1 MSAETNGTPMIEV
14 RGLRKE
20 YAGRPAITD
29 LTFTVARGEIVGF
42 IGPNGAGKSTTM
54 RILAS
59 FLSSTAGTAR
69 VAGYDVVRDSHDV
82 RRRVGYM
89 PETNPLPDEMRVRE
103 YLKFRARLKGMS
115 RGISRERVEEVMDQ
129 FGLKEVRSKMIGH
142 LSKGFRQRVG
152 LADALVHEPD
162 LLILDEPTI
171 GLDPHQI
178 VAVRELIKTLAE
190 DHTVL
195 ISSHILPEVEVT
207 CNRLLIMHRG
217 KLLAAD
223 TQPNLQKRVGGVSRV
238 VAELGAPE
246 NELREVWD
254 EMGEITDYHLMAASG
269 EYRRCVLTARDGV
282 DLRPRVAEL
291 ARVKGWTLR
300 ELSESRPTLED
311 IFVQLTRSDE
321 EGEVF

>member
-1 MSAETNGTPMIEV
+1 MMEEANGTPMIEV
-14 RGLRKE
+14 RGLCKE
-20 YAGRPAITD
+20 YAGRPAISD
-29 LTFTVARGEIVGF
+29 LRFTVARGEIVGF

-59 FLSSTAGTAR
+59 FLSATAGTAR
-69 VAGYDVVRDSHDV
+69 VAGYDVERDSREV

-115 RGISRERVEEVMDQ
+115 RGISRERVDEVMDQ
-129 FGLKEVRSKMIGH
+129 FGLEEVRGKMIGH

-152 LADALVHEPD
+152 LADTLVHEPD

-217 KLLAAD
+217 ELLAAD
-223 TQPNLQKRVGGVSRV
+223 TQTNLQQRVGGVSRV
-238 VAELGAPE
+238 VAELGASE

-254 EMGEITDYHLMAASG
+254 EMGEVTDYHLTSASG
-269 EYRRCVLTARDGV
+269 KYRRCVLMARDGV

-291 ARVKGWTLR
+291 ARVKGWALR

-311 IFVQLTRSDE
+311 IFVQLTRPDE

>member
-1 MSAETNGTPMIEV
+1 MIEV

-20 YAGRPAITD
+20 YAGKPAVKGLD
-29 LTFTVARGEIVGF
+29 FTVGRGEIVGF

-59 FLSSTAGTAR
+59 FLSATAGTAQ
-69 VAGYDVVRDSHDV
+69 VAGFDVERDSMEV

-89 PETNPLPDEMRVRE
+89 PENNPLPEDMRVRE
-103 YLKFRARLKGMS
+103 YLKFRARLKGLS
-115 RGISRERVEEVMDQ
+115 RMASRNQVDEVSGQLGLEEV
-129 FGLKEVRSKMIGH
+129 RNKMIGH

-178 VAVRELIKTLAE
+178 MAVRELIKKLSA
-190 DHTVL
+190 DRTVL

-217 KLLAAD
+217 SLLAAD
-223 TQPNLQKRVGGVSRV
+223 TQSNLQKRIGGATRV
-238 VAELGAPE
+238 VAELSAPE
-246 NELREVWD
+246 GDLRTAWE
-254 EMGEITDYHLMAASG
+254 EMGEVRDFHLSAAEG
-269 EYRRCVLTARDGV
+269 DFRRCVLMPRDGV
-282 DLRPRVAEL
+282 DLRPRVADL
-291 ARVKGWTLR
+291 AHARGWTLR
-300 ELSESRPTLED
+300 ELSENRATLED
-311 IFVQLTRSDE
+311 IFVQLTRPDDE
-321 EGEVF
+321 EEDLF